1 MLKERAE
8 EINNHAQS
16 LRGAQ
21 QETSFLYTMDEFEKR
36 RKCYLQPILYT
47 FNY

>member
-21 QETSFLYTMDEFEKR
+21 HESSFLYTLDEFEKK
-36 RKCYLQPILYT
+36 RKYNKSGLNEPLLT
-47 FNY
+47 